1 MRFEVEKV
9 IGVSNEGTYQIQ
21 WSPCWVSKSHLV
33 GCEHLIKEFLQQ
45 QQATQNSQ
53 HDDQDIDSGVDGGG
67 AETGGTGWLEPLLN
81 DVRMRETISYV
92 RDEGETNETRTRET
106 IDYVHNNSVI
116 SIPSPDVDNYVSVPT
131 SPADSPAVA
140 NHPIDDEAD
149 RIDIWS
155 LFAPPQQQQHQ
166 QPRVETLCSNGVEN
180 GAECKAK
187 DLEETISLNDT
198 LDSPGSTEEHTYRN
212 TPTKTLT
219 NICTDTPQPNT
230 HRNKRTNTETNKPI
244 NTRRNSR
251 INARI
256 SKLRNSC
263 YTTVIDITCPTAP
276 SEVEEVYVIKQEAEH
291 LSNGGVAT
299 CSRVSCEPSTSS
311 QGAKE
316 ETITSSPVR
325 VSKSYIVISLSQ

>member
-21 WSPCWVSKSHLV
+21 WAPCWVSKSHLV

-45 QQATQNSQ
+45 QQSTQNS
-53 HDDQDIDSGVDGGG
+53 HHEDHDIDSGVDGVDGG
-67 AETGGTGWLEPLLN
+67 GGECGGTGWLEPLLQ
-81 DVRMRETISYV
+81 DVRMRETI
-92 RDEGETNETRTRET
+92 
-106 IDYVHNNSVI
+106 DYVHDDCVI
-116 SIPSPDVDNYVSVPT
+116 SIPSPGVDNSTASVPT
-131 SPADSPAVA
+131 SPADSPVVA
-140 NHPIDDEAD
+140 NHSIDDEAD

-155 LFAPPQQQQHQ
+155 LFAPPPQQQQQEQQKQQQQQQQQ

-180 GAECKAK
+180 GMECKTEGE
-187 DLEETISLNDT
+187 EETIILDDT
-198 LDSPGSTEEHTYRN
+198 PGSTVGHACRN
-212 TPTKTLT
+212 SPTNTLT
-219 NICTDTPQPNT
+219 NIPPQPNT
-230 HRNKRTNTETNKPI
+230 QRTKRTNTQTNKPI

-263 YTTVIDITCPTAP
+263 YTNVIDMTTSPTSP
-276 SEVEEVYVIKQEAEH
+276 SEVEEVYVIKQEGEHLSNGGLSTCEH
-291 LSNGGVAT
+291 LSNGGVST

-316 ETITSSPVR
+316 ETTTSSSPV
-325 VSKSYIVISLSQ
+325 SDKS